1 MTETKTETR
10 IDTQIEKIRYIDDI
24 KAEEAAAEAAAEAAV
39 AEEQPTEDH
48 RLLRPEELDPDE
60 YSDFELPAKAQQ
72 NPENKKKKLGWSWI
86 IIVLAALAILWLEFG
101 VEYRPGDPHG
111 LWGSLINL
119 L

>member
-10 IDTQIEKIRYIDDI
+10 VDTQIEKIRYIDDI
-24 KAEEAAAEAAAEAAV
+24 KAEEAVAEAAAEQP
-39 AEEQPTEDH
+39 AEEDH

-60 YSDFELPAKAQQ
+60 YSAFELPAKAQQ

-86 IIVLAALAILWLEFG
+86 IIVLAVLAILWLEFG
-101 VEYRPGDPHG
+101 VEYRPGDPQG